1 MVLVEQFTYLG
12 SALPPAIKARKRAA
26 KGNNPPFYDLFLL
39 IFFFAS
45 RFLLFNFVI
54 VFVFWGDSN

>member
-1 MVLVEQFTYLG
+1 MAPE
-12 SALPPAIKARKRAA
+12 SAPAAIALPPAIKARKRAA

-45 RFLLFNFVI
+45 RVESTKSI
-54 VFVFWGDSN
+54 KGGSRT